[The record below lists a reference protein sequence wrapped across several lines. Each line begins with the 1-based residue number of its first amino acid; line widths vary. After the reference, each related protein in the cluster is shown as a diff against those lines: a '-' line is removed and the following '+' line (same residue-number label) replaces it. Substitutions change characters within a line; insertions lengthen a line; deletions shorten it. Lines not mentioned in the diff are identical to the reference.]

1 MLLAAFS
8 YTFLKHFG
16 WWILAGALG
25 ALLGWLLKSC
35 FKPKPVTITD
45 AQGIARYETRVNEL
59 TSLRAKDLDQMDMM
73 RKRVAELEATPPKIV
88 EKPVEKIVEKT
99 IEVESPVLLA
109 RVRDLEGQANSYQT
123 QILGFQT
130 APPKVVEKVVTVE
143 KIVEKPVEKIVTI
156 EKIVEVESLTL
167 QNQIRSLTAES
178 ETSSNTYVTR
188 IRELES
194 EAGKVSGL
202 QTRVRDLETEAGQVA
217 GLRTRI
223 HGLEGQVNDVALLRS
238 RVSELEAAPPKL
250 IERTIEV
257 EKIVEKPVDR
267 VIEIERVVELD
278 SPALVAAAGHLRAQV
293 ADLEPR
299 VGRIA
304 GLEARIRELEAAV
317 SADTLDVSGARGVLG
332 FDLAVDDLK
341 VVEGVGPKI
350 EEVLH
355 RNGIRT
361 WRRLARTEYSTMRR
375 VLDEGGPQFR
385 IADPTTWPQQ
395 AALLDSGNW
404 AAFKVLTDELIAGR
418 RGDANGANAAVITL
432 VEVPFDASA
441 AQAAFGEKI
450 TKDDLKVVE
459 GIGPKIE
466 ELFHAAG
473 IKSWR
478 ELSQSDPGR
487 LREILVE
494 AGSRFQ
500 MHDPSTWP
508 RQAALAAEGKWAEL
522 KTLTDELNSGTE

>member
-35 FKPKPVTITD
+35 LKPKSVAIADTR
-45 AQGIARYETRVNEL
+45 GIAKYETRVNEL
-59 TSLRAKDLDQMDMM
+59 TSLRAKDLDQMEVM
-73 RKRVAELEATPPKIV
+73 RRRVAELEATPAKIV
-88 EKPVEKIVEKT
+88 EKP

-109 RVRDLEGQANSYQT
+109 RVRELEGQANSYQT

-143 KIVEKPVEKIVTI
+143 KIVDKPVEKIVTI
-156 EKIVEVESLTL
+156 EKIVEVESPTL

-178 ETSSNTYVTR
+178 EKSSYTYVTR

-194 EAGKVSGL
+194 EAGKVPGL
-202 QTRVRDLETEAGQVA
+202 QTRVKDLETEAGQVA

-223 HGLEGQVNDVALLRS
+223 HGLE
-238 RVSELEAAPPKL
+238 
-250 IERTIEV
+250 
-257 EKIVEKPVDR
+257 
-267 VIEIERVVELD
+267 
-278 SPALVAAAGHLRAQV
+278 
-293 ADLEPR
+293 
-299 VGRIA
+299 
-304 GLEARIRELEAAV
+304 ARIRELEAAA
-317 SADTLDVSGARGVLG
+317 SAETLDVSGARGVLG

-341 VVEGVGPKI
+341 VVEGIGPKI

-361 WRRLARTEYSTMRR
+361 WRRLARTDYPTMRR
-375 VLDEGGPQFR
+375 MLDEGGPQFR
-385 IADPTTWPQQ
+385 VADPTTWPHQ
-395 AALLDSGNW
+395 AALLDSANW
-404 AAFKVLTDELIAGR
+404 EAFKVLTDELIAGR
-418 RGDANGANAAVITL
+418 RGDANGENAAVVSL